1 MLLGYNFKNFV
12 NLDAN
17 ALEGSLIVVA
27 ANLRRWIPRF
37 LFVSGIYW
45 GAAESSGHPEV
56 VSRNV
61 DGSLS
66 SQCGSPLNTMWKSPP
81 ILGKMV
87 SGISMT
93 IVVEQFA
100 TIALITGRDP
110 GNYVLV
116 QIINIL
122 SA

>member
-1 MLLGYNFKNFV
+1 
-12 NLDAN
+12 
-17 ALEGSLIVVA
+17 
-27 ANLRRWIPRF
+27 
-37 LFVSGIYW
+37 
-45 GAAESSGHPEV
+45 
-56 VSRNV
+56 
-61 DGSLS
+61 
-66 SQCGSPLNTMWKSPP
+66 MWESPP

-122 SA
+122 SAGKLLEVQV